1 MKALPILLL
10 ATASLWSL
18 TLDEALE
25 RAAANSPEIRK
36 AQSEVRYAQSG
47 ELGAEA
53 AFHPTL
59 DAGYN
64 WRDVDKTTTFSY
76 SPAYHYSLSAKYNLF
91 SGFRDKAVMDAKGY
105 ATEAQK
111 LLLQSTMADVKLNV
125 VNAYTGYLKA
135 EKAVGTQQEALASL
149 ERAYNDTKVRYE
161 QGVVA
166 KNELLLI
173 DVQRLN
179 AEQAL
184 NSAKSALKRARSALS
199 RTLGGPLEPG
209 DKVQDFTVEV
219 PAPQSFDA
227 LLEQTY
233 ADRSELRA
241 LYKLR
246 DALDAQYT
254 AATGNFYPRVDVQGD
269 YLVNDK
275 SLSVPGIGTT
285 QYKETFTTTINVS
298 WNLYNGRADE
308 AARRGVMEQLDG
320 QNADIEAMKL
330 DLYTQ
335 LTDALETYKVALSAR
350 DVAARAKESAEE
362 NYRITADR
370 YEYGEADTLTLLTAR
385 ADLTAANNAYNNAFY
400 DLYAAYAAIERIT
413 GVTPR

>member
-25 RAAANSPEIRK
+25 RAAAHSPEIKK

-64 WRDVDKTTTFSY
+64 WRDVDKTTAFSY
-76 SPAYHYSLSAKYNLF
+76 SPAYHYSLTAKYNLF
-91 SGFRDKAVMDAKGY
+91 SGFRDKATMDAQGY
-105 ATEAQK
+105 TTEAQK
-111 LLLQSTMADVKLNV
+111 LLLQSTMADVKLGV

-135 EKAVGTQQEALASL
+135 TKAVQTRKEALASL

-173 DVQRLN
+173 DVQRLG

-184 NSAKSALKRARSALS
+184 NVANSALKRARSALE
-199 RTLGGPLEPG
+199 RTLGGPLDAEERIE
-209 DKVQDFTVEV
+209 DFDTEV

-233 ADRSELRA
+233 ANRSELKA

-246 DALDAQYT
+246 DALDARYT
-254 AATGNFYPRVDVQGD
+254 AATGSFYPRVDLQGD
-269 YLVNDK
+269 YLANDK
-275 SLSVPGIGTT
+275 SLQFNGSTV
-285 QYKETFTTTINVS
+285 QHKETFSTTINVS

-308 AARRGVMEQLDG
+308 AARRGVMEQIDG

-330 DLYTQ
+330 DLHTQ
-335 LTDALETYKVALSAR
+335 LTDALESYKVALSAR

-385 ADLTAANNAYNNAFY
+385 ADLTAARNAYNDAFY

-413 GVTPR
+413 GE